1 MTKEKL
7 KEIANVDYDSIIDDA
22 YTLLKNRHWH
32 SVTKQGIET
41 NLQANLES
49 KKDKILKM
57 IKSPFYNGNLQLVM
71 PVTISRIY
79 DTNEIN
85 QLLIKLKGM
94 ITDTENLCLD
104 KDGKIADDYLT
115 HVIKIVSPENV
126 KDFDYSATIQ
136 NIKSN
141 YDRSLNNYETLEKVE
156 MIKRSLEEIRYNRND
171 SGRINDTTAER
182 LNNILHLEKKKIIA
196 GQKTSKVIN
205 RLLNM
210 CQDNGV
216 AYNKLFTMLSDFL
229 NPHDIPMYYVV
240 SLNFLDYLRMSD
252 GHSWA
257 SCHTTDKDN
266 TRHNSDHYSGAYCQ
280 GTLAYANDKV
290 SYVTY
295 LIMANGADIK
305 HPERSD
311 KMYREMYHVDDDQ
324 NQIIQGRVYP
334 QGNDGKTDIY
344 QLIFDKFMSIMQLN
358 KDSYDCKGSS
368 NREASTRTEGAQYA
382 DYLNFKDCKFYCK
395 KDAPLNTM
403 TIGAAAFSCETGEEL
418 NIYDHNTIV

>member
-1 MTKEKL
+1 MRKEKL
-7 KEIANVDYDSIIDDA
+7 KEIANVDYDSIINDA
-22 YTLLKNRHWH
+22 YTLLKERHWRD
-32 SVTKQGIET
+32 VTKQGIET

-57 IKSPFYNGNLQLVM
+57 VKSPFYNGNLQLVM

-85 QLLIKLKGM
+85 KLLTKLKGM

-115 HVIKIVSPENV
+115 HAIKIVNPENV
-126 KDFDYSATIQ
+126 KDFDYSTTIQ
-136 NIKSN
+136 NIKLN
-141 YDRSLNNYETLEKVE
+141 YDKSLNNYETSKKVE
-156 MIKRSLEEIRYNRND
+156 MIKRSINEIQYNRDD
-171 SGRINDTTAER
+171 SGRISDTTAER
-182 LNNILHLEKKKIIA
+182 LNDILHLEKKKIIA
-196 GQKTSKVIN
+196 GQKISKVIN

-210 CQDNGV
+210 CQNNGA
-216 AYNKLFTMLSDFL
+216 AYNKLFTILSDFL
-229 NPHDIPMYYVV
+229 NPHDTPMYYVV
-240 SLNFLDYLRMSD
+240 SLNLLDYLRMSD

-266 TRHNSDHYSGAYCQ
+266 TRHNADHYSGAYCQ
-280 GTLAYANDKV
+280 GTLAYANDEV

-295 LIMANGADIK
+295 LIMADGADVN

-311 KMYREMYHVDDDQ
+311 KMYREMYHVDDSK

-344 QLIFDKFMSIMQLN
+344 KLMFDNFMSIMGLN
-358 KDSYDCKGSS
+358 KDDYNCQGAAPEYAKTCSC
-368 NREASTRTEGAQYA
+368 GAQYP
-382 DYLNFKDCKFYCK
+382 DYINFNDCKYYLK
-395 KDAPLNTM
+395 KGTERNKIF
-403 TIGAAAFSCETGEEL
+403 IGAPAYSCSTGREL
-418 NIYDHNTIV
+418 DIGCHNTII